1 MPRTRRRY
9 VRRLSRTGAGWTL
22 GEIIMIAIA
31 FAAIV
36 VALAI
41 IIYEVEVNLPERQG
55 VVQPDKYGMVNGQ
68 PPKPANKLRAR
79 RGAANS

>member
-1 MPRTRRRY
+1 
-9 VRRLSRTGAGWTL
+9 
-22 GEIIMIAIA
+22 MITVV

-55 VVQPDKYGMVNGQ
+55 VVQPDEYGMVKRTTAKAEEQ
-68 PPKPANKLRAR
+68 VACPTR
-79 RGAANS
+79 RGELLV

>member
-22 GEIIMIAIA
+22 GEIIMIAIT

-55 VVQPDKYGMVNGQ
+55 VVQPDEYGMVKRTTAKAGDRE
-68 PPKPANKLRAR
+68 LYCRVYHRA
-79 RGAANS
+79 